1 MSFNSQLLEKEKKLS
16 PEELLRRNRWSDGI
30 ICPECLSTHTTKNG
44 MRSDGI
50 QQYSCKKCRISFN
63 DRTNTIFSKTQMSIG
78 ECLKITSNYK
88 DGQSISEISNRVN
101 RSWKTVNDFI
111 KQLNQSLASDMLLD
125 MAENTKETQMD
136 YSKVGCSISND
147 IK

>member
-1 MSFNSQLLEKEKKLS
+1 
-16 PEELLRRNRWSDGI
+16 
-30 ICPECLSTHTTKNG
+30 
-44 MRSDGI
+44 
-50 QQYSCKKCRISFN
+50 
-63 DRTNTIFSKTQMSIG
+63 MSIG

-125 MAENTKETQMD
+125 MAENTKRDANGLFKGRLQYFKRYKIISFM
-136 YSKVGCSISND
+136 VLIISIID
-147 IK
+147 L